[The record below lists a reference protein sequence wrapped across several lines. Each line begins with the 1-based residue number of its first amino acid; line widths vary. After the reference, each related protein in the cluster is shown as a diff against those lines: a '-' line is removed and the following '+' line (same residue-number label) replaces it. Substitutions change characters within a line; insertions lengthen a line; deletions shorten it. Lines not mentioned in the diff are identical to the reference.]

1 MADVDDGDAAAA
13 QMAVASPEKVTNY
26 LKRVIPVI
34 LEDDDGLEVSA
45 LEQAFADKSGIES
58 LKKFIA
64 DPQSRAL
71 LVSRYV
77 QSHAIPTLHTYV
89 KKFGCCFIY

>member
-1 MADVDDGDAAAA
+1 MFKIVHYLILKLLSFQASPLLKMGEDDDGDSAAA

-26 LKRVIPVI
+26 LKRIIPVI
-34 LEDDDGLEVSA
+34 LEDYDGIEVAA
-45 LEQAFADKSGIES
+45 LEQAFSDKTGIEA

-71 LVSRYV
+71 LVSR
-77 QSHAIPTLHTYV
+77 
-89 KKFGCCFIY
+89 

>member
-77 QSHAIPTLHTYV
+77 RTYV
-89 KKFGCCFIY
+89 IHCILM